1 MLKVRVYRYNGECV
15 ISRLSFGEYL
25 YGKIMLMI
33 SCTFRDGARLHNIK
47 IVFPWQEKFLEKS

>member
-15 ISRLSFGEYL
+15 ISRLTLREYL
-25 YGKIMLMI
+25 YGKIMLLI
-33 SCTFRDGARLHNIK
+33 SPEFRDGARIYNIK

>member
-25 YGKIMLMI
+25 YGKIMLMT
-33 SCTFRDGARLHNIK
+33 SRTFRDGARLYNIK